1 MQHLGVGDVKKE
13 VLNDK
18 LWRKVVS
25 GEKVM
30 VAQLWLFKDCVVPL
44 HHHESE
50 QISVVLQG
58 ALKFELEG
66 REVMVRAGE
75 VLVIPSNV
83 PHSALAIE
91 DTVGIDVFSPIRH
104 DWLDGTDTIC
114 GSSLPRPAIALLH
127 SNREFT
133 RDGGVPT
140 SSTPVME

>member
-1 MQHLGVGDVKKE
+1 MQHLAWESVKKE
-13 VLNDK
+13 IVNDK
-18 LWRKVVS
+18 LWRKLVN

-50 QISVVLQG
+50 QISLVLEG
-58 ALKFELEG
+58 ALKFELED

-91 DTVGIDVFSPIRH
+91 DTIGIDVFSPIRR
-104 DWLDGTDTIC
+104 DWLDGTD
-114 GSSLPRPAIALLH
+114 SYLRK
-127 SNREFT
+127 
-133 RDGGVPT
+133 
-140 SSTPVME
+140 

>member
-1 MQHLGVGDVKKE
+1 MQHLAWDKVKKE

-18 LWRKVVS
+18 LWRQLVN

-30 VAQLWLFKDCVVPL
+30 VARLWLFKDCVVPL

-50 QISVVLQG
+50 QISLVFEG

-66 REVMVRAGE
+66 REVMLRAGE

-104 DWLDGTDTIC
+104 DWLDGTD
-114 GSSLPRPAIALLH
+114 SYLRK
-127 SNREFT
+127 
-133 RDGGVPT
+133 
-140 SSTPVME
+140 

>member
-1 MQHLGVGDVKKE
+1 MQFLAWEGVKKE

-25 GEKVM
+25 GENVM

-50 QISVVLQG
+50 QISLILQG

-66 REVMVRAGE
+66 GELTVRAGE

-91 DTVGIDVFSPIRH
+91 DTVGIDVFSPIRR
-104 DWLDGTDTIC
+104 DWLDGTD
-114 GSSLPRPAIALLH
+114 SYLRK
-127 SNREFT
+127 
-133 RDGGVPT
+133 
-140 SSTPVME
+140 